1 MIYLSLFWEFLKI
14 GMFSFGGAYG
24 AIPLIQDA
32 VLQKGWMNEAM
43 FANVLAISEST
54 PGPIMVNSAT
64 YIGNQQGGILGA
76 LLATLGVILPA
87 FVIILVITKFLRK
100 FIQSR
105 PAQAVLNGVAPCLMG
120 IILATGVSMLFSTVL
135 SIPGRISVDW
145 MAAIILGV
153 LLIGLFVYKK
163 LTKKELSPILLIVIS
178 AVLGIFLYA

>member
-32 VLQKGWMNEAM
+32 VLQNGWMDEAM
-43 FANVLAISEST
+43 FANILAISEST

-100 FIQSR
+100 FIKSR
-105 PAQAVLNGVAPCLMG
+105 PVQAVLGGVAPCLMG
-120 IILATGVSMLFSTVL
+120 IILATGVTMLTTLLFG
-135 SIPGRISVDW
+135 IPGAAAFDLRS
-145 MAAIILGV
+145 AIILAV
-153 LLIGLFVYKK
+153 LVLGLFVYKK

-178 AVLGIFLYA
+178 AVLGIFLYL